1 MNHKPQ
7 TLPHFSRSALL
18 AAAIGAPV
26 LFVAL
31 LTAESA
37 AEATAPAV
45 SAQETTTSA
54 SPDAAAQDPSTPES
68 PAPTA
73 DALPA
78 ATEILKQSRG
88 KLEELQTLKC
98 DLHQTA
104 MISGMKLVALGKYV
118 EASGNRVNLQ
128 FHVFPMTGL
137 RPDDAKAIALDA
149 PTPELK
155 EADSRGVLTQVSDG
169 IVLYTSWKNGD
180 AVRVTRRN
188 IRDILAAASATS
200 SYDATSAAMD
210 LGVGGL
216 RALIARLET
225 TMDFAPVK
233 MVKAGDNDVYEVT
246 GKWNERIRKEVFQLP
261 EGTVTDPRPQVPEYV
276 RVYVDVATM
285 LPRRIQYLKRSLEP
299 TQKVVRPL
307 LTLDIR
313 NLVINEPVDDQ
324 TFVFTTPEK
333 ATEED
338 LTQQVIEMINQSV
351 QPKQSPAATPES
363 SSSATPAPAK

>member
-7 TLPHFSRSALL
+7 TLPLFSRSALL
-18 AAAIGAPV
+18 ALAIGAPV
-26 LFVAL
+26 LFVL
-31 LTAESA
+31 LSTAESA
-37 AEATAPAV
+37 AESTDPAA
-45 SAQETTTSA
+45 SAQDAATPA
-54 SPDAAAQDPSTPES
+54 SPEAAAQESSTPATPT
-68 PAPTA
+68 PAA

-78 ATEILKQSRG
+78 ATDILKQARG

-104 MISGMKLVALGKYV
+104 VISSMKLVALGKYV

-128 FHVFPMTGL
+128 FHVFPMTSL
-137 RPDDAKAIALDA
+137 RPDDAKSLALDA
-149 PTPELK
+149 PAPELK
-155 EADSRGVLTQVSDG
+155 ETDSRGVLAQVSDG
-169 IVLYTSWKNGD
+169 VVLYTSWKNGD

-233 MVKAGDNDVYEVT
+233 VVKAGDKDVYEVT
-246 GKWNERIRKEVFQLP
+246 GKWNERVRREVFQLP

-285 LPRRIQYLKRSLEP
+285 LPRRIQYLKRSLET

-313 NLVINEPVDDQ
+313 NLVINESVDDQ
-324 TFVFTTPEK
+324 VFVFTAPEK

-351 QPKQSPAATPES
+351 QPKPTPAATPGNS
-363 SSSATPAPAK
+363 PSANPAPAK